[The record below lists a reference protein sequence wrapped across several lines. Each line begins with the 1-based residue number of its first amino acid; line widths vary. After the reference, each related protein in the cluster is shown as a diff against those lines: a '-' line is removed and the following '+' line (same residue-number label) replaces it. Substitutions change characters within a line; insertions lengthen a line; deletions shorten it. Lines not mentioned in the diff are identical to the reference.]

1 LRNRHKTGRT
11 CAIFLLLAVLAAPD
25 RLHAQ
30 VLPETIP
37 AVEAGDVVALTAGAV
52 VALAPRLFGWGRDS
66 APCAPCDR
74 AALPAIDRWAL
85 HEQRPFW
92 GAVSWVLL
100 GGLVVAGAVDIAS
113 QDAGGPYVTGMAESL
128 VWTTAVTEALKAGI
142 GRPRPVMYTARA
154 PEAAASRDNLRSFPS
169 GHASAAFAVATAY
182 WLARRDLTGSPGAAG
197 WAAVGAAGSVALLR
211 VVGGKH
217 FPTDVLAGAL
227 LGIAGGAAVHA
238 IKF

>member
-1 LRNRHKTGRT
+1 V
-11 CAIFLLLAVLAAPD
+11 LLAVLAAPD
-25 RLHAQ
+25 RSHAQ
-30 VLPETIP
+30 VPPETIP
-37 AVEAGDVVALTAGAV
+37 AVEVGDVVALTAGAV

-85 HEQRPFW
+85 HEERPFW
-92 GAVSWVLL
+92 GSLSWVVL
-100 GGLVVAGAVDIAS
+100 GGLVVAGVADVAS
-113 QDAGGPYVTGMAESL
+113 QDLGGPYVTGMAESL
-128 VWTTAVTEALKAGI
+128 VWTTAATEVLKAGV

-154 PEAAASRDNLRSFPS
+154 PDVAHDGDNLRSFPS

-197 WAAVGAAGSVALLR
+197 WAAVGAAGTVALLR

-227 LGIAGGAAVHA
+227 LGIAGGVAVHA
-238 IKF
+238 VKF